1 MPLWMQAVIEIL
13 LTAIGSLLFVVV
25 IVFIGWF
32 TLGMPGSVA
41 VVLGGSGQLWLAG
54 HGVGLHLNIPS
65 DTASGA
71 VQGIASLTPL
81 GLTAVLLLFV
91 RRAGK
96 RLARASYEGQF
107 WQAILG
113 GVVTYGVISVA
124 VSLVTSSSALG
135 THPVASAI
143 IPPWVLVVGML
154 WGGHRVAGSWL
165 RLVGIDP
172 DKLSEKYSQYSRW
185 TGAYLVSLV
194 KAASLAVVG
203 LVGVGALLTGL
214 SIFVHWNRIIS
225 LYQGLHA
232 GAVGDLA
239 VTLLQLALLPNLVI
253 FGLAWG
259 TGAGFS
265 LGTGTIISPAATN
278 AGALPTLPILGAVPS
293 DPGVWGYAVLVL
305 PVVIGALAGWYFIRD
320 GENHLD
326 EWFTLRL
333 SWRWLAAVLS
343 GLTAAIG
350 LGLLVGIVS
359 CLLAALAHGSLGVGR
374 FTDVGPNP
382 WLTGAWA
389 AVTVGIG
396 TLIGQLLGPWIERDP
411 STETFAAGS
420 SGRRRSGK
428 STAGA
433 SAVGASGADA
443 AQKAGSKSSD
453 RTRSRTKEA
462 ASSRAS
468 ASRPTPT
475 SRTAPTSQAKPTGG
489 RTGSTVA
496 SNTGGVQRVPKA
508 DGAQSVSTTDEGQ
521 NAPTVGEPRTVP
533 RAGAPRRG
541 SDGKGPLP
549 PRGRGSTRF
558 SATTKDS
565 APDAGNTP
573 HREAARDSEP
583 AQTPKAGQG
592 SSRAPWEGPT
602 PQEGDSA
609 PNSGRGVAPERPV
622 IARPPRRPRK
632 PGGRDKA

>member
-32 TLGMPGSVA
+32 TLGMPGSVGA
-41 VVLGGSGQLWLAG
+41 VLGGSGQLWLAG

-65 DTASGA
+65 GVGTTA
-71 VQGIASLTPL
+71 VQGVASLTPL
-81 GLTAVLLLFV
+81 GLTVVVLLFV

-107 WQAILG
+107 WQAIVG
-113 GVVTYGVISVA
+113 GGLTYGVICAA
-124 VSLVTSSSALG
+124 VSLLTSSSALG
-135 THPVASAI
+135 SHPVAAAI
-143 IPPWVLVVGML
+143 IPLWVVVVGML

-194 KAASLAVVG
+194 KAASLAAVG

-239 VTLLQLALLPNLVI
+239 VTLLQLALLPNLII

-265 LGTGTIISPAATN
+265 LGTGTLISPAATN
-278 AGALPTLPILGAVPS
+278 AGALPTLPILGAVPAE
-293 DPGVWGYAVLVL
+293 PGVWGYAVLVL
-305 PVVIGALAGWYFIRD
+305 PVVVGALAGWYFIRD

-350 LGLLVGIVS
+350 LGLLVGIVA
-359 CLLAALAHGSLGVGR
+359 CILAALAHGSLGVGR

-396 TLIGQLLGPWIERDP
+396 SLIGQLLGPWIERDP
-411 STETFAAGS
+411 AAETFRSGSSVRGRTATSTPAASGATAPRAAAAGTATQTAS
-420 SGRRRSGK
+420 SAGSPQREA

-433 SAVGASGADA
+433 KTS
-443 AQKAGSKSSD
+443 
-453 RTRSRTKEA
+453 RTRA
-462 ASSRAS
+462 ASSPGPAS
-468 ASRPTPT
+468 ASHATPS
-475 SRTAPTSQAKPTGG
+475 SRTDRPA
-489 RTGSTVA
+489 GSTA
-496 SNTGGVQRVPKA
+496 AGG
-508 DGAQSVSTTDEGQ
+508 E
-521 NAPTVGEPRTVP
+521 
-533 RAGAPRRG
+533 PRRG

-549 PRGRGSTRF
+549 PRPRGSTRF
-558 SATTKDS
+558 SAAAQESTPGAGS
-565 APDAGNTP
+565 AAKPVVTP
-573 HREAARDSEP
+573 ER
-583 AQTPKAGQG
+583 TPRASRP
-592 SSRAPWEGPT
+592 SSRAPWEGPA
-602 PQEGDSA
+602 PRGESA
-609 PNSGRGVAPERPV
+609 AAPESDHALESERPV

-632 PGGRDKA
+632 AKGDGEK